1 MSIYTHDTAQRRQ
14 SDTLHTSVQQWQPS
28 PHTDF
33 QHMTPPPHLSQYPHH
48 PQHYHMQQPPPPSL
62 HGGRA
67 SSVANS
73 DALSTTASVRGGYG
87 GGVALIPELAQM
99 EPVRKMLEEQIDTS
113 TNALEELLAGSSSF
127 DTQVP
132 CACHLGARNRRGFTP
147 EPPRATRSTPECR
160 GARRWRAFPT
170 SPRAHWIGPE
180 S

>member
-1 MSIYTHDTAQRRQ
+1 
-14 SDTLHTSVQQWQPS
+14 
-28 PHTDF
+28 
-33 QHMTPPPHLSQYPHH
+33 
-48 PQHYHMQQPPPPSL
+48 MQQPPPPSL

-132 CACHLGARNRRGFTP
+132 CACHLGARQAEGLQPRSRRAP
-147 EPPRATRSTPECR
+147 LAARQSA
-160 GARRWRAFPT
+160 GAR
-170 SPRAHWIGPE
+170 GGGGL
-180 S
+180 

>member
-132 CACHLGARNRRGFTP
+132 CACHLGARQAEGLQPRSRRAP
-147 EPPRATRSTPECR
+147 LAARQSA
-160 GARRWRAFPT
+160 GAR
-170 SPRAHWIGPE
+170 GGGGL
-180 S
+180 